1 LADRDPAQLQH
12 RAEQLSATL
21 PPLLVAAEQVASVVA
36 QGVHGRRRVGIG
48 ETFWQYRQYQQG
60 DDAARIDWRQSARSM
75 RLFIREN
82 EWEAAQSVWLW
93 RDTTPSMQYQS
104 DWAST
109 TKLERANVLLLALA
123 ALLLRG
129 EERVGLLGFERSAR
143 SGRNVLGHV
152 ADLMLANQDAA
163 ARADG
168 EMPGVPA
175 IHNLPR
181 HAQIV
186 LIGDFL
192 SPLDDINDVVR
203 SYTGRGVRGHLL
215 QILDP
220 AEEDLPF
227 EGRAR
232 FMGVESDGDITVGR
246 VEGLRQDYHARVAGR
261 RDALTAMAKA
271 AGWTY
276 AVHRTDAPPQMALLG
291 LYGALSG
298 TFVAQPYGH

>member
-1 LADRDPAQLQH
+1 
-12 RAEQLSATL
+12 
-21 PPLLVAAEQVASVVA
+21 LLVAAEQVASVVA
-36 QGVHGRRRVGIG
+36 QGIHGRRRVGIG

-75 RLFIREN
+75 RVFVREN

-93 RDTTPSMQYQS
+93 RDTTASMDYRS
-104 DWAST
+104 EWAST
-109 TKLERANVLLLALA
+109 TKLERADILLLALA

-129 EERVGLLGFERSAR
+129 EERVGMLGFERSAR

-152 ADLMLANQDAA
+152 ADLMLN
-163 ARADG
+163 ARARASDRG
-168 EMPGVPA
+168 GTATGLPA
-175 IHNLPR
+175 IFDLPR

-192 SPLDDINDVVR
+192 SPLSDIDDVVR
-203 SYTGRGVRGHLL
+203 SYIGRGIKGHLL
-215 QILDP
+215 QIVDP

-232 FMGVESDGDITVGR
+232 FLGVESDGDITVGR
-246 VEGLRQDYHARVAGR
+246 VEGLRQDYHTRVTGR
-261 RDALTAMAKA
+261 RDALEAMTKA

-276 AVHRTDAPPQMALLG
+276 AVHRTDAPPQTALLG

>member
-1 LADRDPAQLQH
+1 M
-12 RAEQLSATL
+12 
-21 PPLLVAAEQVASVVA
+21 
-36 QGVHGRRRVGIG
+36 
-48 ETFWQYRQYQQG
+48 
-60 DDAARIDWRQSARSM
+60 RIYV
-75 RLFIREN
+75 REN

-104 DWAST
+104 DWAPT
-109 TKLERANVLLLALA
+109 TKLERANILLLALA

-152 ADLMLANQDAA
+152 ADLMLANQAA
-163 ARADG
+163 TARNDG
-168 EMPGVPA
+168 ETPGIPA

-186 LIGDFL
+186 LVGDFL

-246 VEGLRQDYHARVAGR
+246 VEGLRQEYHARIAGR
-261 RDALTAMAKA
+261 RDALAALTKA

-276 AVHRTDAPPQMALLG
+276 AVHRTDSPPQMALLG